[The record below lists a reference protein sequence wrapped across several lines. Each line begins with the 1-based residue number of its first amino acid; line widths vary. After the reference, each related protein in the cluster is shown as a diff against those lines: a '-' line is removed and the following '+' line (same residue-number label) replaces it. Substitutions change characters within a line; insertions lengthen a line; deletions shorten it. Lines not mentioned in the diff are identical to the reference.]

1 MTKEEY
7 LKDNNLNI
15 DDCAAIKF
23 LKTHPD
29 AVLPERKH
37 DDLTTGDSGY
47 DMTSVEDVL
56 IPARSS
62 RQVATGVTLAEMPPG
77 IWFRIESRS
86 GLAFKYDVS
95 AFPGIIDNNYRGD
108 LGIKLINNSDKDYQV
123 KKGDRIAQ
131 LVLYPLVVVLRNMWT
146 DTITPTDRGSNGFGS
161 TGK

>member
-47 DMTSVEDVL
+47 DMTAVEDVL

-62 RQVATGVTLAEMPPG
+62 RQVATGVTLADMPPG
-77 IWFRIESRS
+77 IWFRIEHLRY
-86 GLAFKYDVS
+86 G
-95 AFPGIIDNNYRGD
+95 
-108 LGIKLINNSDKDYQV
+108 
-123 KKGDRIAQ
+123 
-131 LVLYPLVVVLRNMWT
+131 VLYATLHTNRCSVKHPKTYIR
-146 DTITPTDRGSNGFGS
+146 
-161 TGK
+161 